1 MNNEPTKTQKAMKT
15 IKFLSIAAL
24 ALVGAVMTGC
34 SSDDDIFNNQQ
45 QPVNSKNIV
54 TVNTSISLDNIGDD
68 SGDNDGN
75 TTRALSYNMAGTKLV
90 KFFKE
95 GDQIAVIYKNTN
107 GETVKATSVELKK
120 EDITNDDK
128 TANFTVT
135 LENPKAG
142 TVEYVYPAPMAN
154 DDGTEASILS
164 QDGTKATLERNFDYA
179 RGSGTMTQAGSTF
192 TLPSVSLTNRFAIC
206 TFYIKDID
214 NVSTLNDVFSQ
225 LTISD
230 GTNTYTIAP
239 SGGGNF
245 SNGMIYVAMKPV
257 TAALKA
263 TITNGTHTFEK
274 TLTNRTYAANNVYQI
289 SMSYSVKCINKSSAS
304 IPNNATWLIIGTGE
318 ATSNAITIGAGAT
331 ANLWNVNISAGG
343 SAIACSG
350 NATINLAEGTT
361 NRANGTCGIRIGG
374 SGTTLTINGP
384 GTLYAQSGEYGA
396 AGIGGTD
403 KAAVGNIVIN
413 GGEIHATGGYYAAGI
428 GSGHGTGDGYAEP
441 GSCGTITIHGGTVE
455 ARGGY
460 GGAGIGAGAG
470 RSSYSS
476 ITIDGGNVSAYGG
489 TSYGAGIGSGG
500 SNTSAGPITISG
512 ASTVVNATGAT
523 WGAGIGSG
531 DSSPCGNIKIS
542 GGNITANA
550 GEYGAG
556 IGCGSSASCGDIL
569 INGGTIRAWYYD
581 PYDMRNFFADGIGTA
596 DGSKCGNITI
606 TSDVTEVRTNSA
618 IGGEHV
624 PVGGDYDY
632 CEGTHGTVT
641 VDWSKV
647 IRDWPSE

>member
-1 MNNEPTKTQKAMKT
+1 MKT
-15 IKFLSIAAL
+15 IKLLSMAAL

-34 SSDDDIFNNQQ
+34 SSDDDILDNPQ
-45 QPVNSKNIV
+45 QPVNSNNIV
-54 TVNTSISLDNIGDD
+54 TVKTNISLDSSDD
-68 SGDNDGN
+68 SDDNPV
-75 TTRALSYNMAGTKLV
+75 TRALSYNMAGTKLV

-142 TVEYVYPAPMAN
+142 TVEYVYPAAMAN

-164 QDGTKATLERNFDYA
+164 QDGLKSTLERNFDYA
-179 RGSGTMTQAGSTF
+179 KGSGTMTQSGSTF
-192 TLPSVSLTNRFAIC
+192 SLPSITLTNRFAIC
-206 TFYIKDID
+206 AFYIKDID

-239 SGGGNF
+239 SAGGNF
-245 SNGMIYVAMKPV
+245 SGSIYVAMKPV

-274 TLTNRTYAANNVYQI
+274 TLTNRTYAANNVYKI
-289 SMSYSVKCINKSSAS
+289 GMKYPVKDINKSSAS
-304 IPNNATWLIIGTGE
+304 IPNNATWLIIGSGE
-318 ATSNAITIGAGAT
+318 PTSNTITIGAGAT

-350 NATINLAEGTT
+350 NATINLLEGTT

-428 GSGHGTGDGYAEP
+428 GSGHGTYTDAA
-441 GSCGTITIHGGTVE
+441 SCGTITIHGGTIE
-455 ARGGY
+455 ARGGE

-476 ITIDGGNVSAYGG
+476 ITIDGGNVSAYGD
-489 TSYGAGIGSGG
+489 TSDGAGIGSGY

-523 WGAGIGSG
+523 YAAGIGSG
-531 DSSPCGNIKIS
+531 DSSPCGNITIS

-550 GEYGAG
+550 GEFGAG

-581 PYDMRNFFADGIGTA
+581 PYKMGYLYADGIGTA
-596 DGSKCGNITI
+596 DESTCGNITI

-632 CEGTHGTVT
+632 CKGTHGTVT
-641 VDWSKV
+641 VDWDKV

>member
-1 MNNEPTKTQKAMKT
+1 MKT
-15 IKFLSIAAL
+15 IKLLSMAAL

-34 SSDDDIFNNQQ
+34 SSDDDILDNPQ
-45 QPVNSKNIV
+45 QPVNSNNIV
-54 TVNTSISLDNIGDD
+54 TVKTNISLDSSDGSDD
-68 SGDNDGN
+68 NPE
-75 TTRALSYNMAGTKLV
+75 TRALSYNMAGTKLV

-164 QDGTKATLERNFDYA
+164 QDGLKSTLERNFDYA
-179 RGSGTMTQAGSTF
+179 RGSGTMTQSGSTF
-192 TLPSVSLTNRFAIC
+192 TLPSITLTNRFAIC

-225 LTISD
+225 LTIND

-289 SMSYSVKCINKSSAS
+289 SMSYPVKCINKSSAS

-350 NATINLAEGTT
+350 NATINLLEGTT
-361 NRANGTCGIRIGG
+361 NRANGTCGVRIGG

-413 GGEIHATGGYYAAGI
+413 SGEIHATGGYYAAGI
-428 GSGHGTGDGYAEP
+428 CSGHGTGGGYSEP
-441 GSCGTITIHGGTVE
+441 ASCGTITIHGGTIE
-455 ARGGY
+455 ARGGE
-460 GGAGIGAGAG
+460 GGAGIGGGAG
-470 RSSYSS
+470 ISSYSS
-476 ITIDGGNVSAYGG
+476 ITIDGGNVSAYGSI
-489 TSYGAGIGSGG
+489 SYGAGIGSGG
-500 SNTSAGPITISG
+500 DNTSAGPITISG

-531 DSSPCGNIKIS
+531 EKATCGNITIS
-542 GGNITANA
+542 GGTITAMS

-556 IGCGSSASCGDIL
+556 IGAGSSSASCGNIL

-581 PYDMRNFFADGIGTA
+581 PYNVGYLDADGIGTA
-596 DGSKCGNITI
+596 SGSTCGTITI
-606 TSDVTEVRTNSA
+606 TDAVTEVRTNSA

-624 PVGGDYDY
+624 PVGCVYSAGS
-632 CEGTHGTVT
+632 HGTVT

-647 IRDWPSE
+647 IRDWPSK

>member
-1 MNNEPTKTQKAMKT
+1 MNNEATKTKKAMKT

-34 SSDDDIFNNQQ
+34 SSDDDIVNNPQ
-45 QPVNSKNIV
+45 QPVNSNNIV

-107 GETVKATSVELKK
+107 DQTVKATSVELKK

-179 RGSGTMTQAGSTF
+179 RGSGTMTQSGSTF
-192 TLPSVSLTNRFAIC
+192 TLPSITLTNRFAIC

-225 LTISD
+225 LTIND

-289 SMSYSVKCINKSSAS
+289 SMSYPVKCINKSSAN

-331 ANLWNVNISAGG
+331 ANLSGVNISAGG

-350 NATINLAEGTT
+350 NATINLFEGTT

-374 SGTTLTINGP
+374 SGTTLIINGP

-403 KAAVGNIVIN
+403 EAMVGNIVIN
-413 GGEIHATGGYYAAGI
+413 SGEIHATGGYYAAGI
-428 GSGHGTGDGYAEP
+428 GSGHGTYTDAA
-441 GSCGTITIHGGTVE
+441 SCGTITIHGGTIE
-455 ARGGY
+455 ARGGE
-460 GGAGIGAGAG
+460 GGAGIGGGAG

-476 ITIDGGNVSAYGG
+476 ITIDGGNVSAYGSI
-489 TSYGAGIGSGG
+489 SYGAGIGSGG

-512 ASTVVNATGAT
+512 ASTVINATGAT

-531 DSSPCGNIKIS
+531 QEATCGNITIS
-542 GGNITANA
+542 GGTITAMS
-550 GEYGAG
+550 GDYGAG
-556 IGCGSSASCGDIL
+556 IGAGSSASCGNIL

-581 PYDMRNFFADGIGTA
+581 PYNVGYLFADGIGTA
-596 DGSKCGNITI
+596 DGSTCGSITI

-624 PVGGDYDY
+624 PVGCVYSG
-632 CEGTHGTVT
+632 GSHGTVT
-641 VDWSKV
+641 VEDWDKV
-647 IRDWPSE
+647 IRDWPSK

>member
-1 MNNEPTKTQKAMKT
+1 MKT
-15 IKFLSIAAL
+15 IKLLSMAAL

-34 SSDDDIFNNQQ
+34 SSDDDILDNPQ
-45 QPVNSKNIV
+45 QPVNSNNIV
-54 TVNTSISLDNIGDD
+54 TVKTNISLDSSDD
-68 SGDNDGN
+68 SDDNPV
-75 TTRALSYNMAGTKLV
+75 TRALSYNMAGTKLV

-164 QDGTKATLERNFDYA
+164 QDGLKSTLERNFDYA
-179 RGSGTMTQAGSTF
+179 KGSGTMTQSGSTF
-192 TLPSVSLTNRFAIC
+192 SLPSITLTNRFAIC
-206 TFYIKDID
+206 VFNIKDID

-239 SGGGNF
+239 SAGGNF
-245 SNGMIYVAMKPV
+245 SGSIYVAMKPV

-274 TLTNRTYAANNVYQI
+274 TLTNRTYAANNVYKI
-289 SMSYSVKCINKSSAS
+289 GMKYPVKDINKSSAS
-304 IPNNATWLIIGTGE
+304 IPNNATWLIIGSGE
-318 ATSNAITIGAGAT
+318 PTSNTITIGAGGT
-331 ANLWNVNISAGG
+331 ANLSGVNISAGG

-350 NATINLAEGTT
+350 NATINLLEGTT

-428 GSGHGTGDGYAEP
+428 GSGHGTGGGYSEP
-441 GSCGTITIHGGTVE
+441 GSCGTITIHGGTIE
-455 ARGGY
+455 AHGGE

-470 RSSYSS
+470 ISSYSS
-476 ITIDGGNVSAYGG
+476 ITIDGGNVTAYGDR
-489 TSYGAGIGSGG
+489 TYGAGIGSGG

-523 WGAGIGSG
+523 YAAGIGSG
-531 DSSPCGNIKIS
+531 DSSPCGNITIS

-550 GEYGAG
+550 GEFGAG

-596 DGSKCGNITI
+596 DGSTCGTITI
-606 TSDVTEVRTNSA
+606 TSAVTEVRTNSA

-632 CEGTHGTVT
+632 CKGTHGTVT
-641 VDWSKV
+641 VDWDKV

>member
-1 MNNEPTKTQKAMKT
+1 MNNKPTKTKKAMKT

-24 ALVGAVMTGC
+24 ALVGAVMAGC
-34 SSDDDIFNNQQ
+34 SSDDDILNNPQ

-54 TVNTSISLDNIGDD
+54 TVKTTISLDSSDGSDD
-68 SGDNDGN
+68 NPE
-75 TTRALSYNMAGTKLV
+75 TRALTPHYNGTQLV
-90 KFFKE
+90 KTFRA
-95 GDQIAVIYKNTN
+95 GDQVAVIYKNN
-107 GETVKATSVELKK
+107 NDQTVKATSEELTSK
-120 EDITNDDK
+120 DITNDGK
-128 TANFTVT
+128 SANFTVT
-135 LENPKAG
+135 LDNPKAG
-142 TVEYVYPAPMAN
+142 TVEYIYPAPMAN
-154 DDGTEASILS
+154 DDGTEASILT
-164 QDGTKATLERNFDYA
+164 QDGSKATLERNFDYA

-192 TLPSVSLTNRFAIC
+192 TLPTVTLTNRFAIC
-206 TFYIKDID
+206 AFYIKDID

-239 SGGGNF
+239 SGVDNF
-245 SNGMIYVAMKPV
+245 SNDMIYVAMKPV

-274 TLTNRTYAANNVYQI
+274 TLTSRTYAANNVYQI
-289 SMSYSVKCINKSSAS
+289 SMSYPVKCINKSSAN

-318 ATSNAITIGAGAT
+318 ATSNSITIGAGGT
-331 ANLWNVNISAGG
+331 ANLSGVNISAGG

-350 NATINLAEGTT
+350 NATINLLEGTT

-374 SGTTLTINGP
+374 SGTTLTIDGP

-428 GSGHGTGDGYAEP
+428 GSGHGTYTDAA
-441 GSCGTITIHGGTVE
+441 SCGTITIHGGTIE

-460 GGAGIGAGAG
+460 GGAGIGGGAG

-489 TSYGAGIGSGG
+489 TTYGAGIGSGG
-500 SNTSAGPITISG
+500 DNTSAGPITISG

-523 WGAGIGSG
+523 YAAGIGSG
-531 DSSPCGNIKIS
+531 NSSQCGNITIS

-550 GEYGAG
+550 GEWGAG
-556 IGCGSSASCGDIL
+556 IGCGSDASCGNIL

-581 PYDMRNFFADGIGTA
+581 PDDMGDLVADGIGTA
-596 DGSKCGNITI
+596 DGATCGTITI
-606 TSDVTEVRTNSA
+606 TSAVTEVRTNSA

-624 PVGGDYDY
+624 PDDY
-632 CEGTHGTVT
+632 CEYDCDGSHGTVT

>member
-1 MNNEPTKTQKAMKT
+1 MKT
-15 IKFLSIAAL
+15 IKLLSMAAL

-34 SSDDDIFNNQQ
+34 SSDDDILDNPQ
-45 QPVNSKNIV
+45 QPVNSNNIV
-54 TVNTSISLDNIGDD
+54 TVKTNISLDSSDD
-68 SGDNDGN
+68 SDDNPV
-75 TTRALSYNMAGTKLV
+75 TRALTPHYSGTKLV
-90 KFFKE
+90 KTFRA
-95 GDQIAVIYKNTN
+95 GDQVAVIYTNTN
-107 GETVKATSVELKK
+107 DQTVKATSEELTSR
-120 EDITNDDK
+120 DITNDGK
-128 TANFTVT
+128 SANFTVT
-135 LENPKAG
+135 LDNPKAG

-179 RGSGTMTQAGSTF
+179 KGSGTMTQAGSTF

-245 SNGMIYVAMKPV
+245 GNDMIYVAMKPV

-289 SMSYSVKCINKSSAS
+289 SMSYPVKCINKSSAS

-428 GSGHGTGDGYAEP
+428 GSGHGTYTDAA
-441 GSCGTITIHGGTVE
+441 SCGTITIHGGTIE
-455 ARGGY
+455 ASGGY
-460 GGAGIGAGAG
+460 GGAGIGGGAG

-489 TSYGAGIGSGG
+489 TTYGAGIGSGG
-500 SNTSAGPITISG
+500 DNTSAGPITISG
-512 ASTVVNATGAT
+512 ASTFVNATGAT
-523 WGAGIGSG
+523 YAAGIGSG
-531 DSSPCGNIKIS
+531 NSSQCGNITIS

-550 GEYGAG
+550 GEWGAG
-556 IGCGSSASCGDIL
+556 IGCGSSARCGDIV
-569 INGGTIRAWYYD
+569 INGGTIRAWFYD
-581 PYDMRNFFADGIGTA
+581 PYDMDQFSADGIGTA

-606 TSDVTEVRTNSA
+606 TSDVTHVYTNSV
-618 IGGEHV
+618 IGGQNV
-624 PVGGDYDY
+624 PDNCDYT
-632 CEGTHGTVT
+632 CTGSHGTVT

-647 IRDWPSE
+647 TLE

>member
-1 MNNEPTKTQKAMKT
+1 MKT
-15 IKFLSIAAL
+15 IKLLSMAAL

-34 SSDDDIFNNQQ
+34 SSDDDILDNPQ
-45 QPVNSKNIV
+45 QPVNSNNIV
-54 TVNTSISLDNIGDD
+54 TVKTNISLDSSDD
-68 SGDNDGN
+68 SDDNSV
-75 TTRALSYNMAGTKLV
+75 TRALSYNMAGTKLV

-95 GDQIAVIYKNTN
+95 GDQVAVIYTNTN
-107 GETVKATSVELKK
+107 DQTVKATSEELTSR
-120 EDITNDDK
+120 DITNDGK
-128 TANFTVT
+128 SANFTVT
-135 LENPKAG
+135 LDNPKAG
-142 TVEYVYPAPMAN
+142 TVEYVYPAPRAN

-179 RGSGTMTQAGSTF
+179 KGSGTMTQDGSTF
-192 TLPSVSLTNRFAIC
+192 SLPSITLTNRFAIC
-206 TFYIKDID
+206 VFDIKDID
-214 NVSTLNDVFSQ
+214 NVSTLNDDFSQ

-230 GTNTYTIAP
+230 GTNSYTIAP

-245 SNGMIYVAMKPV
+245 SGSIYVAMKPV

-274 TLTNRTYAANNVYQI
+274 TLTNRTYAANNVYKI
-289 SMSYSVKCINKSSAS
+289 GMKYPVKDINKSSAS

-318 ATSNAITIGAGAT
+318 PTSNTITIGAGAT

-403 KAAVGNIVIN
+403 EAMVGNIVIN
-413 GGEIHATGGYYAAGI
+413 SGEIHATGGYYAAGI
-428 GSGHGTGDGYAEP
+428 GSGHGTYTDAA
-441 GSCGTITIHGGTVE
+441 SCGTITIHGGTIE

-460 GGAGIGAGAG
+460 GGAGIGGGAG

-512 ASTVVNATGAT
+512 ASTVINATGTT

-531 DSSPCGNIKIS
+531 QEATCGNITIS
-542 GGNITANA
+542 GGNITAMS

-556 IGCGSSASCGDIL
+556 IGAGSSSASCGNIL

-581 PYDMRNFFADGIGTA
+581 PYNVGYLYADGIGTA
-596 DGSKCGNITI
+596 NGSTCGNITI

-632 CEGTHGTVT
+632 CKGTHGTVT
-641 VDWSKV
+641 VDWDKV

>member
-1 MNNEPTKTQKAMKT
+1 MKT
-15 IKFLSIAAL
+15 IKLLSMAAL

-34 SSDDDIFNNQQ
+34 SSDDDILDNPQ
-45 QPVNSKNIV
+45 QPVNSNNIV
-54 TVNTSISLDNIGDD
+54 TVKTNISLDSSDD
-68 SGDNDGN
+68 SDDNSV
-75 TTRALSYNMAGTKLV
+75 TRALSYNMAGTKLV

-95 GDQIAVIYKNTN
+95 GDQVAVIYTNTN
-107 GETVKATSVELKK
+107 DQTVKATSEELTSR
-120 EDITNDDK
+120 DITNDGK
-128 TANFTVT
+128 SANFTVT
-135 LENPKAG
+135 LDNPKAG
-142 TVEYVYPAPMAN
+142 TVEYVYPAPRAN

-179 RGSGTMTQAGSTF
+179 KGSGTMTQDGSTF
-192 TLPSVSLTNRFAIC
+192 SLPSITLTNRFAIC
-206 TFYIKDID
+206 VFDIKDID
-214 NVSTLNDVFSQ
+214 NVSTLNDDFSQ

-230 GTNTYTIAP
+230 GTNSYTIAP

-245 SNGMIYVAMKPV
+245 SGSIYVAMKPV

-274 TLTNRTYAANNVYQI
+274 TLTNRTYAANNVYKI
-289 SMSYSVKCINKSSAS
+289 GMKYPVKDINKSSAS

-318 ATSNAITIGAGAT
+318 PTSNTITIGAGAT
-331 ANLWNVNISAGG
+331 ANLSGVNISAGG

-350 NATINLAEGTT
+350 NATINLLEGTT

-403 KAAVGNIVIN
+403 EAMVGNIVIN
-413 GGEIHATGGYYAAGI
+413 SGEIHATGGYYAAGI
-428 GSGHGTGDGYAEP
+428 GSGHGTYTDAA
-441 GSCGTITIHGGTVE
+441 SCGTITIHGGTIE

-460 GGAGIGAGAG
+460 GGAGIGGGAG

-512 ASTVVNATGAT
+512 ASTVINATGTT

-531 DSSPCGNIKIS
+531 QEATCGNITIS
-542 GGNITANA
+542 GGNITAMS

-556 IGCGSSASCGDIL
+556 IGAGSSSASCGNIL

-581 PYDMRNFFADGIGTA
+581 PYNVGYLYADGIGTA
-596 DGSKCGNITI
+596 NGSTCGNITI

-624 PVGGDYDY
+624 PVG
-632 CEGTHGTVT
+632 CEYYAGSHGTVT

>member
-1 MNNEPTKTQKAMKT
+1 MKT
-15 IKFLSIAAL
+15 IKLLSMAAL

-34 SSDDDIFNNQQ
+34 SSDDDILDNPQ
-45 QPVNSKNIV
+45 QPVNSNNIV
-54 TVNTSISLDNIGDD
+54 TVKTNISLDSSDD
-68 SGDNDGN
+68 SDDNPV
-75 TTRALSYNMAGTKLV
+75 TRALSYNMAGTKLV

-164 QDGTKATLERNFDYA
+164 QDGLKSTLERNFDYA
-179 RGSGTMTQAGSTF
+179 KGSGTMTQSGSTF
-192 TLPSVSLTNRFAIC
+192 SLPSITLTNRFAIC
-206 TFYIKDID
+206 VFDIKDID

-239 SGGGNF
+239 SAGGNF
-245 SNGMIYVAMKPV
+245 SGSIYVAMKPV

-274 TLTNRTYAANNVYQI
+274 TLTNRTYAANNVYKI
-289 SMSYSVKCINKSSAS
+289 GMKYPVKDINKSSAS
-304 IPNNATWLIIGTGE
+304 IPNNATWLIIGSGE
-318 ATSNAITIGAGAT
+318 PTSNTITIGAGGT
-331 ANLWNVNISAGG
+331 ANLSGVNISAGG

-350 NATINLAEGTT
+350 NATINLLEGTT

-403 KAAVGNIVIN
+403 EAMVGNIVIN
-413 GGEIHATGGYYAAGI
+413 SGEIHATGGYYAAGI
-428 GSGHGTGDGYAEP
+428 GSGHGTYTDAA
-441 GSCGTITIHGGTVE
+441 SCGTITIHGGTVE
-455 ARGGY
+455 AHGGEA
-460 GGAGIGAGAG
+460 GAGIGGGAG
-470 RSSYSS
+470 NSQYGA
-476 ITIDGGNVSAYGG
+476 IVIDGGTVTAYAGIC
-489 TSYGAGIGSGG
+489 YAAGIGSGG

-512 ASTVVNATGAT
+512 GTVIATGVT

-531 DSSPCGNIKIS
+531 QEATCGNITIS
-542 GGNITANA
+542 GGDITANA
-550 GEYGAG
+550 GQYAAG
-556 IGCGSSASCGDIL
+556 IGCGSDASCGNIL
-569 INGGTIRAWYYD
+569 INGGTIRAWGYD
-581 PYDMRNFFADGIGTA
+581 PYGMHDFYADAIGSA
-596 DGSKCGNITI
+596 DGSTCGNITI
-606 TSDVTEVRTNSA
+606 TSDVTHVYTNCS
-618 IGGEHV
+618 IGGT
-624 PVGGDYDY
+624 Y
-632 CEGTHGTVT
+632 GTHGTVSIA
-641 VDWSKV
+641 DGKV
-647 IRDWPSE
+647 N

>member
-45 QPVNSKNIV
+45 QPVNSNNIV

-95 GDQIAVIYKNTN
+95 GDQIAVIYTNTN

-164 QDGTKATLERNFDYA
+164 QDGLKSTLERNFDYA
-179 RGSGTMTQAGSTF
+179 RGSGTMTQSGSTF
-192 TLPSVSLTNRFAIC
+192 TLPSITLTNRFAIC

-239 SGGGNF
+239 SDGGNF

-289 SMSYSVKCINKSSAS
+289 SMSYPVKCINKSSAS

-318 ATSNAITIGAGAT
+318 ATSNSITIGAGGT

-460 GGAGIGAGAG
+460 GGAGIGGGAG

-476 ITIDGGNVSAYGG
+476 ITIDGGNVTAYGY
-489 TSYGAGIGSGG
+489 TTYGAGIGSGG

-523 WGAGIGSG
+523 YAAGIGSG
-531 DSSPCGNIKIS
+531 DSSPCGKITIS
-542 GGNITANA
+542 GGTITAMS
-550 GEYGAG
+550 GDYGAG
-556 IGCGSSASCGDIL
+556 IGAGRYGNCSEIL

-581 PYDMRNFFADGIGTA
+581 PYNVGYLFADGIGTA
-596 DGSKCGNITI
+596 DESRCGNITI

-624 PVGGDYDY
+624 PVGCDYT
-632 CEGTHGTVT
+632 CEGSHGTVT

>member
-1 MNNEPTKTQKAMKT
+1 MKT

-34 SSDDDIFNNQQ
+34 SSDDDILDNPQ

-54 TVNTSISLDNIGDD
+54 TVKTNISLDSSDD
-68 SGDNDGN
+68 SDDNPE
-75 TTRALSYNMAGTKLV
+75 TRALSYNMAGTKLV

-164 QDGTKATLERNFDYA
+164 QDGLKSTLERNFDYA
-179 RGSGTMTQAGSTF
+179 RGSGTMTQSGSTF
-192 TLPSVSLTNRFAIC
+192 TLPSITLTNRFAIC

-289 SMSYSVKCINKSSAS
+289 SMSYPVKCINKSSAS

-318 ATSNAITIGAGAT
+318 ATSNSITIGAGAT
-331 ANLWNVNISAGG
+331 ANLSGVNISAGG

-350 NATINLAEGTT
+350 NATINLLEGTT

-403 KAAVGNIVIN
+403 EAMVGNIVIN
-413 GGEIHATGGYYAAGI
+413 SGEIHATGGYYAAGI
-428 GSGHGTGDGYAEP
+428 GSGHGTYTDAA
-441 GSCGTITIHGGTVE
+441 SCGTITIHGGTIE

-460 GGAGIGAGAG
+460 GGAGIGGGAG

-500 SNTSAGPITISG
+500 DNTSAGPITISG
-512 ASTVVNATGAT
+512 ASTVVNATGTT

-531 DSSPCGNIKIS
+531 EKATCGNITIS
-542 GGNITANA
+542 GGNITAMS

-556 IGCGSSASCGDIL
+556 IGAGSSSASCGNIL

-581 PYDMRNFFADGIGTA
+581 PYNVGYLYADGIGTA
-596 DGSKCGNITI
+596 SGSTCGTITI
-606 TSDVTEVRTNSA
+606 TSAVTEVRTNSA

-624 PVGGDYDY
+624 PVGCVYYAGSHD
-632 CEGTHGTVT
+632 TVT
-641 VDWSKV
+641 VEDWDKV
-647 IRDWPSE
+647 IRDWPSK

>member
-1 MNNEPTKTQKAMKT
+1 MNNEPTKTKKAMKT

-34 SSDDDIFNNQQ
+34 SSDDDILDNPQ
-45 QPVNSKNIV
+45 QPVNSNNIV
-54 TVNTSISLDNIGDD
+54 TVKTTISLD
-68 SGDNDGN
+68 SSDGSDEN
-75 TTRALSYNMAGTKLV
+75 PETRALTPHYSGTKLV

-95 GDQIAVIYKNTN
+95 GDQIAVIYTNTN

-135 LENPKAG
+135 LDNPKAG

-164 QDGTKATLERNFDYA
+164 QDGLKSTLERNFDYA
-179 RGSGTMTQAGSTF
+179 RGSGTMTQSGSTF
-192 TLPSVSLTNRFAIC
+192 TLPSITLTNRFAIC

-225 LTISD
+225 LTIND

-289 SMSYSVKCINKSSAS
+289 SMSYPVKCINKSSAS

-350 NATINLAEGTT
+350 NATINLLEGTT
-361 NRANGTCGIRIGG
+361 NRANGTCGVRIGG

-413 GGEIHATGGYYAAGI
+413 SGEIHATGGYYAAGI
-428 GSGHGTGDGYAEP
+428 GSGHGTGGGYSEP
-441 GSCGTITIHGGTVE
+441 ASCGTITIHGGTIE
-455 ARGGY
+455 ARGGE
-460 GGAGIGAGAG
+460 GGAGIGGGAG
-470 RSSYSS
+470 ISSYSS
-476 ITIDGGNVSAYGG
+476 ITIDGGNVSAYGSI
-489 TSYGAGIGSGG
+489 SYGAGIGSGG
-500 SNTSAGPITISG
+500 DNTSAGPITISG

-531 DSSPCGNIKIS
+531 EKATCGNITIS
-542 GGNITANA
+542 GGTITAMS

-556 IGCGSSASCGDIL
+556 IGAGSSSASCGNIL

-581 PYDMRNFFADGIGTA
+581 PYNVGYLDADGIGTA
-596 DGSKCGNITI
+596 SGSTCGTITI
-606 TSDVTEVRTNSA
+606 TDAVTEVRTNSA
-618 IGGEHV
+618 IGGERV
-624 PVGGDYDY
+624 PVG
-632 CEGTHGTVT
+632 CEYYAGTHGLVT

-647 IRDWPSE
+647 IRDWPSK

>member
-1 MNNEPTKTQKAMKT
+1 MKT
-15 IKFLSIAAL
+15 IKLLSMAAL

-34 SSDDDIFNNQQ
+34 SSDDDILDNPQ
-45 QPVNSKNIV
+45 QPVNSNNIV
-54 TVNTSISLDNIGDD
+54 TVKTNISLDSSDD
-68 SGDNDGN
+68 SDDNPV
-75 TTRALSYNMAGTKLV
+75 TRALSYNMAGTKLV

-142 TVEYVYPAPMAN
+142 TVEYVYPAAMAN

-164 QDGTKATLERNFDYA
+164 QDGLKSTLERNFDYA
-179 RGSGTMTQAGSTF
+179 RGSGTMTQSGSTF
-192 TLPSVSLTNRFAIC
+192 SLPSITLTNRFAIC
-206 TFYIKDID
+206 VFDIKDID
-214 NVSTLNDVFSQ
+214 NVSTLNDDFSQ

-245 SNGMIYVAMKPV
+245 SGSIYVAMKPV

-274 TLTNRTYAANNVYQI
+274 TLTNRTYAANNVYKI
-289 SMSYSVKCINKSSAS
+289 GMKYPVKDINKSSAS

-384 GTLYAQSGEYGA
+384 GTLYAQSGEHGA
-396 AGIGGTD
+396 AGIGGTYE
-403 KAAVGNIVIN
+403 AMVGNIVIN
-413 GGEIHATGGYYAAGI
+413 SGEIHATGGYYAAGI
-428 GSGHGTGDGYAEP
+428 GSGHGTYTDAA
-441 GSCGTITIHGGTVE
+441 SCGTITIHGGTIE

-460 GGAGIGAGAG
+460 GGAGIGGGAG

-476 ITIDGGNVSAYGG
+476 ITIDGGNVSAYGS

-512 ASTVVNATGAT
+512 ASTVINATGAT

-531 DSSPCGNIKIS
+531 QEATCGNITIS
-542 GGNITANA
+542 GGTITAMS
-550 GEYGAG
+550 GDYGAG
-556 IGCGSSASCGDIL
+556 IGAGSSSASCGNIL

-581 PYDMRNFFADGIGTA
+581 PDNVGYLDADGIGTA
-596 DGSKCGNITI
+596 NGSTCGNITI

-624 PVGGDYDY
+624 PVGCVYSG
-632 CEGTHGTVT
+632 GSHGTVT
-641 VDWSKV
+641 VDWDKV

>member
-1 MNNEPTKTQKAMKT
+1 MKKT
-15 IKFLSIAAL
+15 IKHFLSIAAL

-34 SSDDDIFNNQQ
+34 SSDDDILDNPQ
-45 QPVNSKNIV
+45 QPVNSNNIV
-54 TVNTSISLDNIGDD
+54 TVKTNISLDSSDD
-68 SGDNDGN
+68 SDDNPQ
-75 TTRALSYNMAGTKLV
+75 TRALSYNMAGTKLV

-107 GETVKATSVELKK
+107 DQTVKATSVELKK

-164 QDGTKATLERNFDYA
+164 QDGLKSTLERNFDYA
-179 RGSGTMTQAGSTF
+179 RGSGTMTQDGSTF
-192 TLPSVSLTNRFAIC
+192 TLPEISLTNRFAIC

-225 LTISD
+225 LTIND

-289 SMSYSVKCINKSSAS
+289 SMSYPVKCINKSSAN

-318 ATSNAITIGAGAT
+318 ATSNSITIGAGGT
-331 ANLWNVNISAGG
+331 ANLSGVNISAGG

-428 GSGHGTGDGYAEP
+428 GSGHGTNTDAA
-441 GSCGTITIHGGTVE
+441 SCGAITIHGGTVE
-455 ARGGY
+455 ARGGE

-470 RSSYSS
+470 ISSYSS
-476 ITIDGGNVSAYGG
+476 IKIDGGNVTAYGV
-489 TSYGAGIGSGG
+489 TSYGAGIGSGY

-512 ASTVVNATGAT
+512 ASTVVNATGAQFA
-523 WGAGIGSG
+523 AGIGSG
-531 DSSPCGNIKIS
+531 DSSPCGKITIS
-542 GGNITANA
+542 GGTITANA
-550 GEYGAG
+550 GEWGAG
-556 IGCGSSASCGDIL
+556 IGCGSSARCGDIL

-581 PYDMRNFFADGIGTA
+581 PNNMGYLSADGIGTA
-596 DGSKCGNITI
+596 DESTCGDITI
-606 TSDVTEVRTNSA
+606 TSAVTEVHTNSA

-624 PVGGDYDY
+624 PDGCNYV
-632 CEGTHGTVT
+632 CEGSHGTVT
-641 VDWSKV
+641 VEDWSKV
-647 IRDWPSE
+647 N

>member
-1 MNNEPTKTQKAMKT
+1 MKAMKT
-15 IKFLSIAAL
+15 IKLLSMAAL

-34 SSDDDIFNNQQ
+34 SSDDDILDNPQ
-45 QPVNSKNIV
+45 QPVNSNNIV
-54 TVNTSISLDNIGDD
+54 TVKTNISLDSSDD
-68 SGDNDGN
+68 SDDNPV
-75 TTRALSYNMAGTKLV
+75 TRALSYNMAGTKLV

-142 TVEYVYPAPMAN
+142 TVEYVYPAAMAN

-164 QDGTKATLERNFDYA
+164 QDGLKSTLERNFDYA
-179 RGSGTMTQAGSTF
+179 KGSGTMTQSGSTF
-192 TLPSVSLTNRFAIC
+192 SLPSITLTNRFAIC
-206 TFYIKDID
+206 VFDIKDID
-214 NVSTLNDVFSQ
+214 NVSTLNDDFSQ

-230 GTNTYTIAP
+230 GTNSYTIAP

-245 SNGMIYVAMKPV
+245 SGSIYVAMKPV

-274 TLTNRTYAANNVYQI
+274 TLTNRTYAANNVYKI
-289 SMSYSVKCINKSSAS
+289 GMSYPVKYINKSSAS
-304 IPNNATWLIIGTGE
+304 IPNNATWLIIGSGE
-318 ATSNAITIGAGAT
+318 PTSNTITIGAGGT
-331 ANLWNVNISAGG
+331 ANLSGVNISAGG

-350 NATINLAEGTT
+350 NATINLLEGTT

-403 KAAVGNIVIN
+403 KVAVGNIVIN

-428 GSGHGTGDGYAEP
+428 GSGHGTYTDAA
-441 GSCGTITIHGGTVE
+441 SCGTITIHGGTIE
-455 ARGGY
+455 ARGGE

-476 ITIDGGNVSAYGG
+476 ITIDGGNVSAYGD
-489 TSYGAGIGSGG
+489 TSDGAGIGSGY

-523 WGAGIGSG
+523 YAAGIGSG
-531 DSSPCGNIKIS
+531 NSSPCGTITIS
-542 GGNITANA
+542 GGTITAMSGKN
-550 GEYGAG
+550 GAG
-556 IGCGSSASCGDIL
+556 IGAGSSASCGNIL

-581 PYDMRNFFADGIGTA
+581 PYKMGYLYADGIGTA
-596 DGSKCGNITI
+596 DESTCGNITI

-624 PVGGDYDY
+624 PDGCVYV
-632 CEGTHGTVT
+632 CEGSHGTVT

-647 IRDWPSE
+647 IRDRPSE

>member
-1 MNNEPTKTQKAMKT
+1 
-15 IKFLSIAAL
+15 
-24 ALVGAVMTGC
+24 
-34 SSDDDIFNNQQ
+34 
-45 QPVNSKNIV
+45 
-54 TVNTSISLDNIGDD
+54 
-68 SGDNDGN
+68 
-75 TTRALSYNMAGTKLV
+75 
-90 KFFKE
+90 
-95 GDQIAVIYKNTN
+95 
-107 GETVKATSVELKK
+107 
-120 EDITNDDK
+120 
-128 TANFTVT
+128 
-135 LENPKAG
+135 
-142 TVEYVYPAPMAN
+142 MAN

-179 RGSGTMTQAGSTF
+179 RGSGTMTQDGSTF
-192 TLPSVSLTNRFAIC
+192 TLPEISLTNRFAIC
-206 TFYIKDID
+206 VFDIKDAD
-214 NVSTLNDVFSQ
+214 NVSTLNADFSQ

-245 SNGMIYVAMKPV
+245 SGSIYVAMKPV

-263 TITNGTHTFEK
+263 TITNGTNTFEK

-289 SMSYSVKCINKSSAS
+289 GMKYPVKNINKSSAS

-318 ATSNAITIGAGAT
+318 ATSNAITIGAGGT
-331 ANLWNVNISAGG
+331 ANLSGVNISAGG

-350 NATINLAEGTT
+350 NATINLLEGTT

-384 GTLYAQSGEYGA
+384 GTLYAQSGEDGA

-403 KAAVGNIVIN
+403 KAAVGNILIN

-441 GSCGTITIHGGTVE
+441 GSCGTITIHGGTIE
-455 ARGGY
+455 ARGGE
-460 GGAGIGAGAG
+460 GGAGIGGGAG

-489 TSYGAGIGSGG
+489 INYGAGIGSGG
-500 SNTSAGPITISG
+500 SNTSAGSITISG

-531 DSSPCGNIKIS
+531 KEATCGNITIS
-542 GGNITANA
+542 GGTITAMS
-550 GEYGAG
+550 GQYGAG
-556 IGCGSSASCGDIL
+556 IGAGSSASCGNIL

-581 PYDMRNFFADGIGTA
+581 PYNVGYLDADGIGTA
-596 DGSKCGNITI
+596 VGSTCGSITI

-624 PVGGDYDY
+624 PVGCVYSG
-632 CEGTHGTVT
+632 GSHGTVT

-647 IRDWPSE
+647 IRDWPSK

>member
-1 MNNEPTKTQKAMKT
+1 MKT
-15 IKFLSIAAL
+15 IKLLSMAAL

-34 SSDDDIFNNQQ
+34 SSDDDILDNPQ
-45 QPVNSKNIV
+45 QPVNSNNIV
-54 TVNTSISLDNIGDD
+54 TVKTNISLDSSDD
-68 SGDNDGN
+68 SDDNPV
-75 TTRALSYNMAGTKLV
+75 TRALSYNMAGTKLV

-142 TVEYVYPAPMAN
+142 TVEYVYPAAMAN

-164 QDGTKATLERNFDYA
+164 QDGLKSTLERNFDYA
-179 RGSGTMTQAGSTF
+179 RGSGTMTQSGSTF
-192 TLPSVSLTNRFAIC
+192 SLPSITLTNRFAIC
-206 TFYIKDID
+206 VFDIKDID
-214 NVSTLNDVFSQ
+214 NVSTLNDDFSQ

-230 GTNTYTIAP
+230 GTNSYTIAP

-245 SNGMIYVAMKPV
+245 SGSIYVAMKPV

-274 TLTNRTYAANNVYQI
+274 TLTNRTYAANNVYKI
-289 SMSYSVKCINKSSAS
+289 GMKYPVKDINKSSAS

-318 ATSNAITIGAGAT
+318 PTSNTITIGAGAT
-331 ANLWNVNISAGG
+331 ANLSGVNISAGG

-374 SGTTLTINGP
+374 SGKTLTINGP

-403 KAAVGNIVIN
+403 EAMVGNIVIN
-413 GGEIHATGGYYAAGI
+413 SGEIHATGGYYAAGI
-428 GSGHGTGDGYAEP
+428 GSGHGTYTDAA
-441 GSCGTITIHGGTVE
+441 SCGTITIHGGTIE

-460 GGAGIGAGAG
+460 GGAGIGGGAG

-512 ASTVVNATGAT
+512 ASTVINATGTT

-531 DSSPCGNIKIS
+531 QEATCGNITIS
-542 GGNITANA
+542 GGNITAMS

-556 IGCGSSASCGDIL
+556 IGAGSSSASCGNIL

-581 PYDMRNFFADGIGTA
+581 PYNVGYLYADGIGTA
-596 DGSKCGNITI
+596 NGSTCGNITI

-624 PVGGDYDY
+624 PVG
-632 CEGTHGTVT
+632 CEYYAGSHGTVT

>member
-1 MNNEPTKTQKAMKT
+1 MKT
-15 IKFLSIAAL
+15 IKLLSMAAL

-34 SSDDDIFNNQQ
+34 SSDDDILDNPQ
-45 QPVNSKNIV
+45 QPVNSNNIV
-54 TVNTSISLDNIGDD
+54 TVKTNISLDSSDD
-68 SGDNDGN
+68 SDDNPV
-75 TTRALSYNMAGTKLV
+75 TRALSYNMAGTKLV

-142 TVEYVYPAPMAN
+142 TVEYVYPAAMAN

-164 QDGTKATLERNFDYA
+164 QDGLKSTLERNFDYA
-179 RGSGTMTQAGSTF
+179 RGSGTMTQSGSTF
-192 TLPSVSLTNRFAIC
+192 SLPSITLTNRFAIC
-206 TFYIKDID
+206 VFDIKDID
-214 NVSTLNDVFSQ
+214 NVSTLNDDFSQ

-230 GTNTYTIAP
+230 GTNSYTIAP

-245 SNGMIYVAMKPV
+245 SGSIYVAMKPV

-274 TLTNRTYAANNVYQI
+274 TLTNRTYAANNVYKI
-289 SMSYSVKCINKSSAS
+289 GMKYPVKDINKSSAS

-318 ATSNAITIGAGAT
+318 PTSNTITIGAGAT
-331 ANLWNVNISAGG
+331 ANLSGVNISAGG

-374 SGTTLTINGP
+374 SGKTLTINGP

-403 KAAVGNIVIN
+403 EAMVGNIVIN
-413 GGEIHATGGYYAAGI
+413 SGEIHATGGYYAAGI
-428 GSGHGTGDGYAEP
+428 GSGHGTYTDAA
-441 GSCGTITIHGGTVE
+441 SCGTITIHGGTIE

-460 GGAGIGAGAG
+460 GGAGIGGGAG

-512 ASTVVNATGAT
+512 ASTVINATGTT

-531 DSSPCGNIKIS
+531 QEATCGNITIS
-542 GGNITANA
+542 GGNITAMS

-556 IGCGSSASCGDIL
+556 IGAGSSSASCGNIL

-581 PYDMRNFFADGIGTA
+581 PYNVGYLYADGIGTA
-596 DGSKCGNITI
+596 NGSTCGNITI

-632 CEGTHGTVT
+632 CKGTHGTVT

>member
-15 IKFLSIAAL
+15 IKLLSMAAL

-34 SSDDDIFNNQQ
+34 SSDDDILDNPQ
-45 QPVNSKNIV
+45 QPVNSNNIV
-54 TVNTSISLDNIGDD
+54 TVKTNISLDSSDD
-68 SGDNDGN
+68 SDDNSV
-75 TTRALSYNMAGTKLV
+75 TRALSYNMAGTKLV

-95 GDQIAVIYKNTN
+95 GDQVAVIYTNTN
-107 GETVKATSVELKK
+107 DQTVKATSEELTSR
-120 EDITNDDK
+120 DITNDGK
-128 TANFTVT
+128 SANFTVT
-135 LENPKAG
+135 LDNPKAG

-179 RGSGTMTQAGSTF
+179 KGSGTMTQDGSTF
-192 TLPSVSLTNRFAIC
+192 SLPSITLTNRFAIC
-206 TFYIKDID
+206 VFDIKDID
-214 NVSTLNDVFSQ
+214 NVSTLNDDFSQ

-230 GTNTYTIAP
+230 GTNSYTIAP

-245 SNGMIYVAMKPV
+245 SGSIYVAMKPV

-274 TLTNRTYAANNVYQI
+274 TLTNRTYAANNVYKI
-289 SMSYSVKCINKSSAS
+289 GMKYPVKDINKSSAS

-318 ATSNAITIGAGAT
+318 PTSNTITIGAGAT
-331 ANLWNVNISAGG
+331 ANLSGVNISAGG

-403 KAAVGNIVIN
+403 EAMVGNIVIN
-413 GGEIHATGGYYAAGI
+413 SGEIHATGGYYAAGI
-428 GSGHGTGDGYAEP
+428 GSGHGTYTDAA
-441 GSCGTITIHGGTVE
+441 SCGTITIHGGTIE

-460 GGAGIGAGAG
+460 GGAGIGGGAG

-512 ASTVVNATGAT
+512 ASTVINATGTT

-531 DSSPCGNIKIS
+531 QEATCGNITIS
-542 GGNITANA
+542 GGNITAMS

-556 IGCGSSASCGDIL
+556 IGAGSSSASCGNIL

-581 PYDMRNFFADGIGTA
+581 PYNVGYLYADGIGTA
-596 DGSKCGNITI
+596 NGSTCGNITI

-624 PVGGDYDY
+624 PVG
-632 CEGTHGTVT
+632 CEYYAGSHGTVT

>member
-1 MNNEPTKTQKAMKT
+1 MKT

-24 ALVGAVMTGC
+24 ALVGAMMTGC
-34 SSDDDIFNNQQ
+34 SSDDDILDNPQ
-45 QPVNSKNIV
+45 QPVNSNNIV
-54 TVNTSISLDNIGDD
+54 TVKTTISLDN
-68 SGDNDGN
+68 SEDNDDN
-75 TTRALSYNMAGTKLV
+75 PQTRALTPHYSGTKLV
-90 KFFKE
+90 KTFRA
-95 GDQIAVIYKNTN
+95 GDQVAVIYTNTN
-107 GETVKATSVELKK
+107 DQTVKATSEELTSK
-120 EDITNDDK
+120 DITNDGK
-128 TANFTVT
+128 SANFTVT
-135 LENPKAG
+135 LDNPKAG

-179 RGSGTMTQAGSTF
+179 RGSGTMTQDGSTF
-192 TLPSVSLTNRFAIC
+192 TLPSITLTNRFAIC

-225 LTISD
+225 LTIND

-245 SNGMIYVAMKPV
+245 GNDMIYVAMKPV

-289 SMSYSVKCINKSSAS
+289 SMSYPVKCINKSSAS

-318 ATSNAITIGAGAT
+318 ATSNAITIGAGGT

-350 NATINLAEGTT
+350 NATINLLEGTT

-403 KAAVGNIVIN
+403 EAMVGNIVIN

-428 GSGHGTGDGYAEP
+428 GSGHGTYTDAA
-441 GSCGTITIHGGTVE
+441 SCGTITIHGGTVE
-455 ARGGY
+455 ARGDY

-476 ITIDGGNVSAYGG
+476 ITIDGGNVTAYGDR
-489 TSYGAGIGSGG
+489 TYGAGIGSGG
-500 SNTSAGPITISG
+500 DNTSAGPITISG

-523 WGAGIGSG
+523 YAAGIGSG
-531 DSSPCGNIKIS
+531 NSSPCGKITIS

-550 GEYGAG
+550 GEWGAG
-556 IGCGSSASCGDIL
+556 IGSGSSGNCSEIY
-569 INGGTIRAWYYD
+569 INGGTIRAWYYNPD
-581 PYDMRNFFADGIGTA
+581 DMGDLVADGIGTA
-596 DGSKCGNITI
+596 DRATCGNITI
-606 TSDVTEVRTNSA
+606 TSAVTEVRTNSA
-618 IGGEHV
+618 IGGQNV
-624 PVGGDYDY
+624 PDYKDY
-632 CEGTHGTVT
+632 TCTGSHGTVT
-641 VDWSKV
+641 VEDWSKV
-647 IRDWPSE
+647 ISDRPSE

>member
-1 MNNEPTKTQKAMKT
+1 MNNEATKTKKAMKT

-34 SSDDDIFNNQQ
+34 SSDDDILDNPQ
-45 QPVNSKNIV
+45 QPVNSNNIV
-54 TVNTSISLDNIGDD
+54 TVKTNISLDSSDD
-68 SGDNDGN
+68 SDDNPV
-75 TTRALSYNMAGTKLV
+75 TRALSYNMAGTKLV

-164 QDGTKATLERNFDYA
+164 QDGLKSTLERNFDYA
-179 RGSGTMTQAGSTF
+179 RGSGTMTQSGSTF
-192 TLPSVSLTNRFAIC
+192 TLPSITLTNRFAIC

-225 LTISD
+225 LTIND

-289 SMSYSVKCINKSSAS
+289 SMSYPVKCINKSSAS

-318 ATSNAITIGAGAT
+318 ATSNSITIGAGAT
-331 ANLWNVNISAGG
+331 ANLSGVNISAGG

-350 NATINLAEGTT
+350 NATINLLEGTT

-403 KAAVGNIVIN
+403 MAMVGNIVIN
-413 GGEIHATGGYYAAGI
+413 SGEIHATGGYYAAGI
-428 GSGHGTGDGYAEP
+428 GSGHGTYTDAA
-441 GSCGTITIHGGTVE
+441 SCGTITIHGGMVE

-460 GGAGIGAGAG
+460 GGAGIGGGAG
-470 RSSYSS
+470 RGSYSS

-489 TSYGAGIGSGG
+489 TNYGAGIGSGG

-512 ASTVVNATGAT
+512 ASTVVNATGAI

-531 DSSPCGNIKIS
+531 EEATCGDITIS
-542 GGNITANA
+542 GGTITAMS

-556 IGCGSSASCGDIL
+556 IGAGSRSASCGNIL

-581 PYDMRNFFADGIGTA
+581 PYNVGYLYADGIGTA
-596 DGSKCGNITI
+596 AGSTCGKITI

-624 PVGGDYDY
+624 PVG
-632 CEGTHGTVT
+632 CEYYAGSHDTVT
-641 VDWSKV
+641 VDWDKV

>member
-1 MNNEPTKTQKAMKT
+1 MKAMKT

-24 ALVGAVMTGC
+24 ALVGAMMTGC
-34 SSDDDIFNNQQ
+34 SSDDDIVNNPQ
-45 QPVNSKNIV
+45 QPVNSNNIV
-54 TVNTSISLDNIGDD
+54 TVKTTISIDNSGDD

-75 TTRALSYNMAGTKLV
+75 TTRALTPHYSGTKLV
-90 KFFKE
+90 KTFRA
-95 GDQIAVIYKNTN
+95 GDQVAVIYTNTN
-107 GETVKATSVELKK
+107 DQTVKATSEELTSR
-120 EDITNDDK
+120 DITNDGK
-128 TANFTVT
+128 SANFTVT
-135 LENPKAG
+135 LDNPKAG

-179 RGSGTMTQAGSTF
+179 KGSGTMTQAGSTF

-245 SNGMIYVAMKPV
+245 GNDMIYVAMKPV

-289 SMSYSVKCINKSSAS
+289 SMSYPVKCINKSSAS

-318 ATSNAITIGAGAT
+318 ATSNTITIGAGAT

-428 GSGHGTGDGYAEP
+428 GSGHGTGGGYSEP
-441 GSCGTITIHGGTVE
+441 GSCGTITIHGGTIE
-455 ARGGY
+455 ARGGE

-470 RSSYSS
+470 ISSYSS
-476 ITIDGGNVSAYGG
+476 ITIDGGNVSAYGSI
-489 TSYGAGIGSGG
+489 SYGAGIGSGG

-523 WGAGIGSG
+523 YAAGIGSG
-531 DSSPCGNIKIS
+531 DSSPCGNITIS

-550 GEYGAG
+550 GEFGAG
-556 IGCGSSASCGDIL
+556 IGCGSSASCGNIL

-581 PYDMRNFFADGIGTA
+581 PDDMRNFFADGIGTA
-596 DGSKCGNITI
+596 DGSTCGTITI
-606 TSDVTEVRTNSA
+606 TSAVTEVRTNSA

-632 CEGTHGTVT
+632 CKGTHGTVT
-641 VDWSKV
+641 VDWDKV

>member
-1 MNNEPTKTQKAMKT
+1 MKAMKT
-15 IKFLSIAAL
+15 IKLLSMAAL

-34 SSDDDIFNNQQ
+34 SSDDDILDNPQ
-45 QPVNSKNIV
+45 QPVNSNNIV
-54 TVNTSISLDNIGDD
+54 TVKTNISLDSSDD
-68 SGDNDGN
+68 SDDNPV
-75 TTRALSYNMAGTKLV
+75 TRALSYNMAGTKLV

-164 QDGTKATLERNFDYA
+164 QDGLKSTLERNFDYA
-179 RGSGTMTQAGSTF
+179 KGSGTMTQSGSTF
-192 TLPSVSLTNRFAIC
+192 SLPSITLTNRFAIC
-206 TFYIKDID
+206 AFYIKDID

-239 SGGGNF
+239 SGGDNF

-289 SMSYSVKCINKSSAS
+289 SMSYPVKYINKSSAS
-304 IPNNATWLIIGTGE
+304 IPNNATWLIIGSGE
-318 ATSNAITIGAGAT
+318 PTSNTITIGAGAT

-350 NATINLAEGTT
+350 NATINLLEGTT

-428 GSGHGTGDGYAEP
+428 GSGHGTYTDAA
-441 GSCGTITIHGGTVE
+441 SCGTITIHGGTIE
-455 ARGGY
+455 AHGGE

-470 RSSYSS
+470 ISSYSS
-476 ITIDGGNVSAYGG
+476 ITIDGGNVTAYGDR
-489 TSYGAGIGSGG
+489 TYGAGIGSGG

-523 WGAGIGSG
+523 YAAGIGSG
-531 DSSPCGNIKIS
+531 DSSPCGNITIS

-550 GEYGAG
+550 GEFGAG

-581 PYDMRNFFADGIGTA
+581 PYKMGYLYADGIGTA
-596 DGSKCGNITI
+596 DESTCGTITI
-606 TSDVTEVRTNSA
+606 TSAVTEVRTNSA

-632 CEGTHGTVT
+632 CKGTHGTVT
-641 VDWSKV
+641 VDWDKV

>member
-1 MNNEPTKTQKAMKT
+1 MKT
-15 IKFLSIAAL
+15 IKLLSMAAL

-34 SSDDDIFNNQQ
+34 SSDDDILDNPQ
-45 QPVNSKNIV
+45 QPVNSNNIV
-54 TVNTSISLDNIGDD
+54 TVKTNISLDSSDD
-68 SGDNDGN
+68 SDDNSV
-75 TTRALSYNMAGTKLV
+75 TRALSYNMAGTKLV

-95 GDQIAVIYKNTN
+95 GDQVAVIYTNTN
-107 GETVKATSVELKK
+107 DQTVKATSEELTSR
-120 EDITNDDK
+120 DITNDGK
-128 TANFTVT
+128 SANFTVT
-135 LENPKAG
+135 LDNPKAG

-179 RGSGTMTQAGSTF
+179 KGSGTMTQDGSTF
-192 TLPSVSLTNRFAIC
+192 SLPSITLTNRFAIC
-206 TFYIKDID
+206 VFDIKDID
-214 NVSTLNDVFSQ
+214 NVSTLNDDFSQ

-230 GTNTYTIAP
+230 GTNSYTIAP

-245 SNGMIYVAMKPV
+245 SGSIYVAMKPV

-274 TLTNRTYAANNVYQI
+274 TLTNRTYAANNVYKI
-289 SMSYSVKCINKSSAS
+289 GMKYPVKDINKSSAS

-318 ATSNAITIGAGAT
+318 PTSNTITIGAGAT
-331 ANLWNVNISAGG
+331 ANLSGVNISAGG

-403 KAAVGNIVIN
+403 EAMVGNIVIN
-413 GGEIHATGGYYAAGI
+413 SGEIHATGGYYAAGI
-428 GSGHGTGDGYAEP
+428 GSGHGTYTDAA
-441 GSCGTITIHGGTVE
+441 SCGTITIHGGTIE

-460 GGAGIGAGAG
+460 GGAGIGGGAG

-512 ASTVVNATGAT
+512 ASTVINATGTT

-531 DSSPCGNIKIS
+531 QEATCGNITIS
-542 GGNITANA
+542 GGNITAMS

-556 IGCGSSASCGDIL
+556 IGAGSSSASCGNIL

-581 PYDMRNFFADGIGTA
+581 PYNVGYLYADGIGTA
-596 DGSKCGNITI
+596 NGSTCGNITI

-624 PVGGDYDY
+624 PVG
-632 CEGTHGTVT
+632 CEYYAGSHGTVT

>member
-1 MNNEPTKTQKAMKT
+1 MNNEATKTKKAMKT

-95 GDQIAVIYKNTN
+95 GDQIAVIYTNTN

-164 QDGTKATLERNFDYA
+164 QDGLKSTLERNFDYA
-179 RGSGTMTQAGSTF
+179 RGSGTMTQSGSTF
-192 TLPSVSLTNRFAIC
+192 TLPSITLTNRFAIC

-225 LTISD
+225 LTIND

-289 SMSYSVKCINKSSAS
+289 SMSYPVKCINKSSAS

-318 ATSNAITIGAGAT
+318 ATSNSITIGAGAT
-331 ANLWNVNISAGG
+331 ANLSGVNISAGG
-343 SAIACSG
+343 SAIACLG
-350 NATINLAEGTT
+350 NATINLLEGTT

-374 SGTTLTINGP
+374 SDMTLTINGP

-403 KAAVGNIVIN
+403 EAMVGNIVIN
-413 GGEIHATGGYYAAGI
+413 SGEIHATGGYYAAGI
-428 GSGHGTGDGYAEP
+428 GSGHGTYTDAA
-441 GSCGTITIHGGTVE
+441 SCGTITIHGGTIE

-460 GGAGIGAGAG
+460 GGAGIGGGAG

-512 ASTVVNATGAT
+512 ASTVINATGTT

-531 DSSPCGNIKIS
+531 QEATCGNITIS
-542 GGNITANA
+542 GGNITAMS

-556 IGCGSSASCGDIL
+556 IGAGSSSASCGNIL

-581 PYDMRNFFADGIGTA
+581 PYNVGYLYADGIGTA
-596 DGSKCGNITI
+596 NGSTCGNITI

-624 PVGGDYDY
+624 PVG
-632 CEGTHGTVT
+632 CEYYAGSHGTVT

-647 IRDWPSE
+647 IRDWPSK

>member
-1 MNNEPTKTQKAMKT
+1 MKT

-24 ALVGAVMTGC
+24 ALVGAMMTGC
-34 SSDDDIFNNQQ
+34 SSDDDILDNPQ
-45 QPVNSKNIV
+45 QPVNSNNIV
-54 TVNTSISLDNIGDD
+54 TVKTNISLDSSDD
-68 SGDNDGN
+68 SDDNPV
-75 TTRALSYNMAGTKLV
+75 TRALSYNMAGTKLV

-164 QDGTKATLERNFDYA
+164 QDGLKSTLERNFDYA
-179 RGSGTMTQAGSTF
+179 KGSGTMTQSGSTF
-192 TLPSVSLTNRFAIC
+192 SLPSITLTNRFAIC
-206 TFYIKDID
+206 AFYIKDID

-239 SGGGNF
+239 SGGDNF

-289 SMSYSVKCINKSSAS
+289 SMSYPVKYINKSSAS
-304 IPNNATWLIIGTGE
+304 IPNNATWLIIGSGE
-318 ATSNAITIGAGAT
+318 PTSNTITIGAGAT

-350 NATINLAEGTT
+350 NATINLLEGTT

-413 GGEIHATGGYYAAGI
+413 GGEIYATGGYYAAGI
-428 GSGHGTGDGYAEP
+428 GSGHGTYTDAA
-441 GSCGTITIHGGTVE
+441 SCGTITIHGGTIE
-455 ARGGY
+455 ARGGE

-476 ITIDGGNVSAYGG
+476 ITIDGGNVSAYGD
-489 TSYGAGIGSGG
+489 TSDGAGIGSGY

-523 WGAGIGSG
+523 YAAGIGSG
-531 DSSPCGNIKIS
+531 NSSPCGTITIS
-542 GGNITANA
+542 GGTITAMSGKN
-550 GEYGAG
+550 GAG
-556 IGCGSSASCGDIL
+556 IGAGSSASCGNIL

-581 PYDMRNFFADGIGTA
+581 PYKMGYLYADGIGTA
-596 DGSKCGNITI
+596 DESTCGNITI

-624 PVGGDYDY
+624 PDGCVYV
-632 CEGTHGTVT
+632 CEGSHGTVT
-641 VDWSKV
+641 VDWDKV
-647 IRDWPSE
+647 IRDRPSE

>member
-1 MNNEPTKTQKAMKT
+1 MKT
-15 IKFLSIAAL
+15 IKLLSMAAL

-34 SSDDDIFNNQQ
+34 SSDDDILDNPQ
-45 QPVNSKNIV
+45 QPVNSNNIV
-54 TVNTSISLDNIGDD
+54 TVKTNISLDSSDD
-68 SGDNDGN
+68 SDDNPV
-75 TTRALSYNMAGTKLV
+75 TRALSYNMAGTKLV

-142 TVEYVYPAPMAN
+142 TVEYVYPAAMAN

-164 QDGTKATLERNFDYA
+164 QDGLKSTLERNFDYA
-179 RGSGTMTQAGSTF
+179 RGSGTMTQSGSTF
-192 TLPSVSLTNRFAIC
+192 SLPSITLTNRFAIC
-206 TFYIKDID
+206 VFDIKDID
-214 NVSTLNDVFSQ
+214 NVSTLNDDFSQ

-245 SNGMIYVAMKPV
+245 SGSIYVAMKPV

-274 TLTNRTYAANNVYQI
+274 TLTNRTYAANNVYKI
-289 SMSYSVKCINKSSAS
+289 GMKYPVKDINKSSAS

-384 GTLYAQSGEYGA
+384 GTLYAQSGEHGA
-396 AGIGGTD
+396 AGIGGTYE
-403 KAAVGNIVIN
+403 AMVGNIVIN
-413 GGEIHATGGYYAAGI
+413 SGEIHATGGYYAAGI
-428 GSGHGTGDGYAEP
+428 GSGHGTYTDAA
-441 GSCGTITIHGGTVE
+441 SCGTITIHGGTIE

-460 GGAGIGAGAG
+460 GGAGIGGGAG

-476 ITIDGGNVSAYGG
+476 ITIDGGNVSAYGS

-512 ASTVVNATGAT
+512 ASTVINATGAT

-531 DSSPCGNIKIS
+531 QEATCGNITIS
-542 GGNITANA
+542 GGTITAMS
-550 GEYGAG
+550 GDYGAG
-556 IGCGSSASCGDIL
+556 IGAGSSSASCGNIL

-581 PYDMRNFFADGIGTA
+581 PDNVGYLDADGIGTA
-596 DGSKCGNITI
+596 AGSTCGNITI

-624 PVGGDYDY
+624 PVGCVYSG
-632 CEGTHGTVT
+632 GSHGTVT
-641 VDWSKV
+641 VDWDKV

>member
-1 MNNEPTKTQKAMKT
+1 MKT
-15 IKFLSIAAL
+15 
-24 ALVGAVMTGC
+24 T
-34 SSDDDIFNNQQ
+34 
-45 QPVNSKNIV
+45 
-54 TVNTSISLDNIGDD
+54 ISLDSSDGSDD
-68 SGDNDGN
+68 NPE
-75 TTRALSYNMAGTKLV
+75 TRALTPHYSGTKLV
-90 KFFKE
+90 KTFRA
-95 GDQIAVIYKNTN
+95 GDQVAVIYTNTN
-107 GETVKATSVELKK
+107 DQTVKATSEELTSK
-120 EDITNDDK
+120 DITNDGK
-128 TANFTVT
+128 SANFTVT
-135 LENPKAG
+135 LDNPKAG
-142 TVEYVYPAPMAN
+142 TVDYVSPAPMAN

-192 TLPSVSLTNRFAIC
+192 TLPEITLTNRFAIC

-263 TITNGTHTFEK
+263 TITNDTHTFEK
-274 TLTNRTYAANNVYQI
+274 TLTSRTYAANNVYQI
-289 SMSYSVKCINKSSAS
+289 SMSYPVKYINKSSAN

-318 ATSNAITIGAGAT
+318 ATSNAITIGADAT

-403 KAAVGNIVIN
+403 KAMVGNIVIN
-413 GGEIHATGGYYAAGI
+413 SGEIHATGGYYAAGI
-428 GSGHGTGDGYAEP
+428 GSGHGTNTDAA
-441 GSCGTITIHGGTVE
+441 SCGTITIHGGTVE
-455 ARGGY
+455 ARGGE
-460 GGAGIGAGAG
+460 GGAGIGGGAG
-470 RSSYSS
+470 ISSYSS
-476 ITIDGGNVSAYGG
+476 ITIDGGNVTAYGQS
-489 TSYGAGIGSGG
+489 TDGAGIGSGG
-500 SNTSAGPITISG
+500 SNTSAGSITISG

-523 WGAGIGSG
+523 YAAGIGSG
-531 DSSPCGNIKIS
+531 NSSPCGDITIS

-550 GEYGAG
+550 GQYAAG
-556 IGCGSSASCGDIL
+556 IGCGSDASCGNIL

-581 PYDMRNFFADGIGTA
+581 PNNMGYLSADGIGTA
-596 DGSKCGNITI
+596 DGARCGKITI
-606 TSDVTEVRTNSA
+606 TSAVTEVRTNSA

-624 PVGGDYDY
+624 PDGCIYV
-632 CEGTHGTVT
+632 CEGSHDTVT
-641 VDWSKV
+641 VEDWSKV
-647 IRDWPSE
+647 KSDRPSK

>member
-1 MNNEPTKTQKAMKT
+1 MKT
-15 IKFLSIAAL
+15 IKLLSMAAL

-135 LENPKAG
+135 LDNPKAG

-164 QDGTKATLERNFDYA
+164 QDGLKSTLERNFDYA
-179 RGSGTMTQAGSTF
+179 RGSGTMTQSGSTF
-192 TLPSVSLTNRFAIC
+192 TLPSITLTNRFAIC

-225 LTISD
+225 LTIND

-289 SMSYSVKCINKSSAS
+289 SMSYPVKCINKSSAS

-350 NATINLAEGTT
+350 NATINLLEGTT
-361 NRANGTCGIRIGG
+361 NRANGTCGVRIGG

-413 GGEIHATGGYYAAGI
+413 SGEIHATGGYYAAGI
-428 GSGHGTGDGYAEP
+428 GSGHGTGGGYSEP
-441 GSCGTITIHGGTVE
+441 ASCGTITIHGGTIE
-455 ARGGY
+455 ARGGE
-460 GGAGIGAGAG
+460 GGAGIGGGAG
-470 RSSYSS
+470 ISSYSS
-476 ITIDGGNVSAYGG
+476 ITIDGGNVSAYGSI
-489 TSYGAGIGSGG
+489 SYGAGIGSGG
-500 SNTSAGPITISG
+500 DNTSAGPITISG

-531 DSSPCGNIKIS
+531 EKATCGNITIS
-542 GGNITANA
+542 GGTITAMS

-556 IGCGSSASCGDIL
+556 IGAGSSSASCGNIL

-581 PYDMRNFFADGIGTA
+581 PYNVGYLDADGIGTA
-596 DGSKCGNITI
+596 SGSTCGTITI
-606 TSDVTEVRTNSA
+606 TDAVTEVRTNSA

-624 PVGGDYDY
+624 PVGCVYYAGS
-632 CEGTHGTVT
+632 HGLVT

-647 IRDWPSE
+647 IRDWPSK

>member
-1 MNNEPTKTQKAMKT
+1 MKT

-45 QPVNSKNIV
+45 QPVNSNNIV
-54 TVNTSISLDNIGDD
+54 TLNTTIGIDDISDD
-68 SGDNDGN
+68 SGDNDSN
-75 TTRALSYNMAGTKLV
+75 TTRALSYNLAGTKLV

-107 GETVKATSVELKK
+107 DQTVKATSVELKK

-179 RGSGTMTQAGSTF
+179 RGSGTMTQSGSTF
-192 TLPSVSLTNRFAIC
+192 TLPSITLTNRFAIC

-225 LTISD
+225 LTIND

-289 SMSYSVKCINKSSAS
+289 SMSYPVKYINKSSAS

-318 ATSNAITIGAGAT
+318 ATSNSITIGAGGT

-350 NATINLAEGTT
+350 NATINLLEGTT

-428 GSGHGTGDGYAEP
+428 GSGHGTGDGYSEP
-441 GSCGTITIHGGTVE
+441 GSCGTITIHGGTIE
-455 ARGGY
+455 AHGGY
-460 GGAGIGAGAG
+460 GGAGIGGGAG
-470 RSSYSS
+470 ISSYSS

-512 ASTVVNATGAT
+512 ASTVINATGAT
-523 WGAGIGSG
+523 WAAGIGSG
-531 DSSPCGNIKIS
+531 ESSTCGNITIS
-542 GGNITANA
+542 GGNITAMS
-550 GEYGAG
+550 GDYGAG
-556 IGCGSSASCGDIL
+556 IGAGSSASCGNIL

-581 PYDMRNFFADGIGTA
+581 PYNVGYLFADGIGTA
-596 DGSKCGNITI
+596 DESTCGSITI

-624 PVGGDYDY
+624 PVGCDYT
-632 CEGTHGTVT
+632 CEGSHGTVT